1 MEIIRPPPLEIVTA
15 PITVLAPESAAPAT
29 TTLEQDRDGVS
40 RRFIEERA
48 APNTTAEQ
56 DRKSASQR
64 RINLI
69 WEYTQAVIAAAV
81 IGTTLMVDANVA
93 LWSGSTSEYSSSAMM
108 QLNVMAALVT
118 GFYFGRTNHQR
129 TGGIGGENAGPRGT
143 S

>member
-1 MEIIRPPPLEIVTA
+1 MTTELFPTPPPIVD
-15 PITVLAPESAAPAT
+15 AAPAT
-29 TTLEQDRDGVS
+29 TTLEQDRDGLS
-40 RRFIEERA
+40 RRLIEERA

-69 WEYTQAVIAAAV
+69 WEYTQAIIAGAV
-81 IGTTLMVDANVA
+81 IGTTLLVDARVA
-93 LWSGSTSEYSSSAMM
+93 LWTGMNASEYSSAAMM

-129 TGGIGGENAGPRGT
+129 TGGVGGELAGTRGQ
-143 S
+143 